1 MDTFDAHTVGVDSV
15 TDLAVLHIEAT
26 GLATAEFGDS
36 NALRV
41 GDAVAAIGNPLGET
55 LRGTMTNGI
64 VSAINRDVLN
74 QGRTMTL
81 IQTNA
86 ALNAGNSGG
95 PLVNCYGQVIGI
107 NTMKISSF
115 SAESNVEGL
124 GFAIPSA
131 TVKDIIDQLVRQ
143 GYVSGRPTLGIT
155 GQSISLFE
163 QYYYRWPAGLV
174 LTQISEDSDAFRK
187 GLEAGDILVSV
198 NDQPIISQED
208 LNSIISPLNPG
219 DKITASIY
227 RDGTVYQISLT
238 LDEARG

>member
-1 MDTFDAHTVGVDSV
+1 M
-15 TDLAVLHIEAT
+15 
-26 GLATAEFGDS
+26 
-36 NALRV
+36 
-41 GDAVAAIGNPLGET
+41 
-55 LRGTMTNGI
+55 
-64 VSAINRDVLN
+64 
-74 QGRTMTL
+74 
-81 IQTNA
+81 
-86 ALNAGNSGG
+86 
-95 PLVNCYGQVIGI
+95 
-107 NTMKISSF
+107 
-115 SAESNVEGL
+115 
-124 GFAIPSA
+124 
-131 TVKDIIDQLVRQ
+131 
-143 GYVSGRPTLGIT
+143 SGRPTLGIT